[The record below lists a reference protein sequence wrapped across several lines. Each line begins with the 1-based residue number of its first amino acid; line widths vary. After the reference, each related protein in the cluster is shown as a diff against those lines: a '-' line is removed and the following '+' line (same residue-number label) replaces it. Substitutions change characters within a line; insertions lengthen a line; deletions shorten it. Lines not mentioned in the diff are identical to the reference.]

1 MTNAIVVADERRR
14 LLRRM
19 AQAGLLLTVL
29 IVVLSAYVRHRG
41 VGLGCED
48 WPACYG
54 QDLSLVQQGQAV
66 ATDGD
71 VLLAR
76 VVHRVVATVMLVLVI
91 AMVFSS
97 LARPRLRR
105 EGTLASGLLALAL
118 ALAVLGVVTP
128 GSRLPA
134 VALGNLLG
142 GFAMLA
148 LCARLV
154 AVTGEPRPRD
164 VLLMRM
170 AILVA
175 ILLVLEIALGA
186 LVSAVHAGLSC
197 RSLAECTALTAS
209 GGWNFSGLDPWQLP
223 SPGVLGLASEAAGAP
238 VQWAH
243 RIGGVVATAAVLV
256 LGLLAWQGGQRRT
269 AVTLVGLLLGVMALG
284 FFIGEGDLPL
294 PAVLLHNLGSAGLLA
309 MVAVTGF
316 EAATSTFRISRASV
330 PRRSRLFGKPP
341 EV

>member
-105 EGTLASGLLALAL
+105 EGTLASSLLALAL

-175 ILLVLEIALGA
+175 ILLVLEIVLGA

-197 RSLAECTALTAS
+197 RSVAECTALTAN
-209 GGWNFSGLDPWQLP
+209 GGWNFSGLNPWQLP
-223 SPGVLGLASEAAGAP
+223 PPGDIGMVSAASGAP
-238 VQWAH
+238 VQLAH
-243 RIGGVVATAAVLV
+243 RIGGLVATAAVLV
-256 LGLLAWQGGQRRT
+256 LGLFAWQRGQRRG
-269 AVTLVGLLLGVMALG
+269 ALALIGLLLAVTTLG
-284 FFIGEGDLPL
+284 FVIGEGDLPL

-309 MVAVTGF
+309 MVAGTG
-316 EAATSTFRISRASV
+316 ASLKQAV
-330 PRRSRLFGKPP
+330 L
-341 EV
+341 